1 MGLEQACRQVRDW
14 QQKFPHR
21 KGLHVSVNASA
32 VQVEDPRFLD
42 EVVGCLQRSGLAPE
56 DLILEITESLFM
68 EDFAAIV
75 DKLERLK
82 NLGVQFAMDDF
93 GTGFS
98 SLSYL
103 RSLPIDLLK
112 IDKAFID
119 GVTGSPDQ
127 SALVRAVIQLAH
139 TFDLK
144 TVAEGVEREDQC
156 RALQMLGSDF
166 GQGYLFSRPLD
177 APSLEVLLEQADGL
191 VPATLDDAHGSARFL
206 QALPS

>member
-1 MGLEQACRQVRDW
+1 VAEQ
-14 QQKFPHR
+14 
-21 KGLHVSVNASA
+21 
-32 VQVEDPRFLD
+32 
-42 EVVGCLQRSGLAPE
+42 SGLIKPMGTW
-56 DLILEITESLFM
+56 I
-68 EDFAAIV
+68 
-75 DKLERLK
+75 LERLK

-103 RSLPIDLLK
+103 RSLPIDQLK

-166 GQGYLFSRPLD
+166 GQGLPL
-177 APSLEVLLEQADGL
+177 L
-191 VPATLDDAHGSARFL
+191 PATRRPEPGGSTRAGRWSRARH
-206 QALPS
+206 ARRRS